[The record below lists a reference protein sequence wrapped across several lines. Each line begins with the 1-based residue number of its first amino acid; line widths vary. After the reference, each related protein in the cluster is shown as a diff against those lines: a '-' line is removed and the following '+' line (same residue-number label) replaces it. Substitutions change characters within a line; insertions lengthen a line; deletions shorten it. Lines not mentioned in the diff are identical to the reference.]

1 MNFVEANGVSLR
13 YAVEGRGEGE
23 RKPVVLIHE
32 MGGTLESWG
41 LLAPLL
47 SAKRRVVRYDTRGA
61 GFSEKVRGV
70 LRIDTMTDDLIA
82 LLDKLDIREQVSLV
96 GTAVGGA
103 IALHTAFRHPE
114 RIATAIVTSPAT
126 SIPPANREA
135 VLARVAKFEAEGVR
149 VVADETAANGYPE
162 ELRTDRARFDAFR
175 ARWLANDPSS
185 FAAIYRMLAHM
196 DLADELP
203 QIERPVLVIGGEFDR
218 GRPPS
223 RVEPVAQAI
232 PGATFKVLPVGH
244 YAGLQAPELMAKE
257 IDGFL
262 DSAGV

>member
-1 MNFVEANGVSLR
+1 MNFIEANGVSLR
-13 YAVEGRGEGE
+13 YAVEGEGN
-23 RKPVVLIHE
+23 PVVLIHE
-32 MGGTLESWG
+32 MGGTLESWD

-47 SAKRRVVRYDTRGA
+47 SATRRIVRYDTRGA
-61 GFSEKVRGV
+61 GFSEKIRGT
-70 LRIDTMTDDLIA
+70 LKIDTMTDDLIA
-82 LLDKLDIREQVSLV
+82 LLDKLGITEKVALV

-114 RIATAIVTSPAT
+114 RVAATIVTSPAT
-126 SIPPANREA
+126 SIPPANRDA
-135 VLARVAKFEAEGVR
+135 VLARVAKFETEGVR

-162 ELRTDRARFDAFR
+162 ELRTDRARFAAFR

-196 DLADELP
+196 DLANELP
-203 QIERPVLVIGGEFDR
+203 QIKCPVLVIAGAFDR

-244 YAGLQAPELMAKE
+244 YAGLQAPELMAEE
-257 IDGFL
+257 IEGFL
-262 DSAGV
+262 ERVGG